1 MRFLFNIKDMTV
13 VADYSNDIVPEITR
27 LYPLLNSS

>member
-13 VADYSNDIVPEITR
+13 IAEYSIDVVPEITR
-27 LYPLLNSS
+27 LLPLLYSS